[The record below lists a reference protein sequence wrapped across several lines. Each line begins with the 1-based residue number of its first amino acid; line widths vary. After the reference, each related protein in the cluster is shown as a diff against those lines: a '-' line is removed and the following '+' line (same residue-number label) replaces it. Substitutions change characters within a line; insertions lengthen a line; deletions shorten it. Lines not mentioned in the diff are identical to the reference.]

1 MTALPEPAVAAAAG
15 PDGLVRAD
23 RPAVVSVSGLT
34 VSFGAVRAL
43 DGIDLEIRRGEVVAL
58 AGENGAGKTTLVRC
72 LAGDIAPTSGQ
83 VLMAGRPLPAD
94 PLTAARRGVG
104 VVWQELSLCDNL
116 DIASHLLLG
125 RDRRPHLLSDIKL
138 SAHTSAPLARLG

>member
-1 MTALPEPAVAAAAG
+1 MLGMPAVPGPTVAAAAG

-23 RPAVVSVSGLT
+23 MPVVVSVSGLT

-94 PLTAARRGVG
+94 PLTAASRG
-104 VVWQELSLCDNL
+104 
-116 DIASHLLLG
+116 A
-125 RDRRPHLLSDIKL
+125 
-138 SAHTSAPLARLG
+138 

>member
-1 MTALPEPAVAAAAG
+1 MLGMTALPETTVAAAAG

-58 AGENGAGKTTLVRC
+58 AGENGAGKTTLGRC
-72 LAGDIAPTSGQ
+72 LAGGIAPTSGQ
-83 VLMAGRPLPAD
+83 ALMARRPLP
-94 PLTAARRGVG
+94 PHPPTAARPRVGGVLA
-104 VVWQELSLCDNL
+104 ELSPC
-116 DIASHLLLG
+116 
-125 RDRRPHLLSDIKL
+125 
-138 SAHTSAPLARLG
+138 ARLHLPSHFPLGPPPR